1 MDDDEVRTRR
11 IFVQSQIEGIF
22 KRFESDTNKKI
33 EKVGIYQRLDG
44 DIGVLIILEDDD
56 EDY

>member
-1 MDDDEVRTRR
+1 MDDDEVRERR